1 MSKLTEFAVI
11 QTGGKQ
17 YVVKPGDVIKVE
29 KLSGYDD
36 KRPEKGAKITFNE
49 VLLVDDGDSTT
60 VGSPFIEGASVA
72 ATLVEEGRDRKVI
85 IQKYKSKVRY
95 KKRIGHRQH
104 YSQVQ
109 IDSIK

>member
-1 MSKLTEFAVI
+1 MEFAVI

-17 YVVKPGDVIKVE
+17 YVVKPGDIIEVE

-60 VGSPFIEGASVA
+60 VGTPYISGAKVT
-72 ATLVEEGRDRKVI
+72 ATLIEEGRERKVI
-85 IQKYKSKVRY
+85 TQKYKSKVRY
-95 KKRIGHRQH
+95 RNRKGHRQH

>member
-1 MSKLTEFAVI
+1 MEFAVI

-17 YVVKPGDVIKVE
+17 YIVKPGDVIHIE
-29 KLSGYDD
+29 KLSGFDD

-60 VGSPFIEGASVA
+60 VGAPFIEGAKVEG
-72 ATLVEEGRDRKVI
+72 TLVEESRDRKVI
-85 IQKYKSKVRY
+85 TQKYKSKVRY

-104 YSQVQ
+104 YSEVK
-109 IDSIK
+109 IDTIK

>member
-1 MSKLTEFAVI
+1 MEFAVI

-17 YVVKPGDVIKVE
+17 YVVKPGDVIKIE

-60 VGSPFIEGASVA
+60 VGTPFISGAVVE
-72 ATLVEEGRDRKVI
+72 ATLVEEGRARKVI
-85 IQKYKSKVRY
+85 TQKYKSKVRY
-95 KKRIGHRQH
+95 RNKKGHRQPF
-104 YSQVQ
+104 SEVK
-109 IDSIK
+109 IEKIK